1 MTNPN
6 SLAGTSLAGK
16 RVLVTGASR
25 GIGAAIARS
34 IGEAGAH
41 VIAHYSSYL
50 EGAKENL
57 QGLPEDRQTFIA
69 ADLTKPGAGRELW
82 REAVSQVGPID
93 VLVNNAGV
101 NIETAF
107 EGDDATWDRG
117 WQETFQV
124 NVFEAANV
132 VKEAV
137 NHFLEMVDD
146 KPRGGIIISLSSWSG
161 QKGSAIPTLPAYA
174 ASKAAVKALTQTV
187 ASSYAKQGIYAFII
201 SPGIV
206 KTRMADLAAV
216 ARGGEEKMKAALAM
230 GELVPPNEIGDLAV
244 FLASGKCRHLTGST
258 IDINGASYVR

>member
-1 MTNPN
+1 MSENPKPESN
-6 SLAGTSLAGK
+6 PSTFDLKGK

-25 GIGAAIARS
+25 GIGAAIAKS
-34 IGEAGAH
+34 LGDAGAH
-41 VIAHYSSYL
+41 VISHYSSYR
-50 EGAKENL
+50 EGAEEVLRGVPQERKS
-57 QGLPEDRQTFIA
+57 FVA
-69 ADLTKPGAGRELW
+69 ADLSTPGGGRVLW
-82 REAVSQVGPID
+82 QKAIEAVGSID

-107 EGDDATWDRG
+107 EGDDEQWDRG

-132 VKEAV
+132 MKEAV
-137 NHFLEMVDD
+137 GHFLT
-146 KPRGGIIISLSSWSG
+146 RGGGIVISLSSWSG

-187 ASSYAKQGIYAFII
+187 ASSYAKQHIYAYII

-230 GELVPPNEIGDLAV
+230 GELVPPNEIGELAV
-244 FLASGKCRHLTGST
+244 FLASGKCRHLTGAT

>member
-1 MTNPN
+1 MS
-6 SLAGTSLAGK
+6 SLEANDLTGK
-16 RVLVTGASR
+16 KILVTGASR
-25 GIGAAIARS
+25 GIGAAIAKS
-34 IGEAGAH
+34 LGGAGAH
-41 VIAHYSSYL
+41 VISHYGTFAD
-50 EGAKENL
+50 GAKEAL
-57 QGLPEDRQTFIA
+57 QNVPDDRKTFVS
-69 ADLTKPGAGRELW
+69 ADLSVAGAGREIW
-82 REAVSQVGPID
+82 QKTIAAVGSID

-107 EGDDATWDRG
+107 EGDDAQWDRG

-137 NHFLEMVDD
+137 NHFLT
-146 KPRGGIIISLSSWSG
+146 RGGGIVISLSSWSG
-161 QKGSAIPTLPAYA
+161 QKGSALPTLPAYA

-187 ASSYAKQGIYAFII
+187 ASSYAKQGIYAYII

-216 ARGGEEKMKAALAM
+216 VRGGEEKMKAALAM
-230 GELVPPNEIGDLAV
+230 GELVPPSEVGELAV
-244 FLASGKCRHLTGST
+244 FLASGKCRHLTGAT

>member
-1 MTNPN
+1 MSSQQAIDLT
-6 SLAGTSLAGK
+6 GK
-16 RVLVTGASR
+16 KVLVTGASR

-34 IGEAGAH
+34 MGEAGAH
-41 VIAHYSSYL
+41 VISHYGSYVD
-50 EGAKENL
+50 GAKEALLNT
-57 QGLPEDRQTFIA
+57 PDTRKTFVS
-69 ADLTKPGAGRELW
+69 ADLSKAGAGRQIWQKALD
-82 REAVSQVGPID
+82 AVGSID

-107 EGDDATWDRG
+107 EGDDAQWDRG

-132 VKEAV
+132 MKEAV
-137 NHFLEMVDD
+137 NHFLT
-146 KPRGGIIISLSSWSG
+146 RGGGIVISLSSWSG
-161 QKGSAIPTLPAYA
+161 QKGSALPTLPAYA

-187 ASSYAKQGIYAFII
+187 ASSYAKQGIYAYII

-216 ARGGEEKMKAALAM
+216 VRGGEEKMKAALAM
-230 GELVPPNEIGDLAV
+230 GELVPPSEVGELAV
-244 FLASGKCRHLTGST
+244 FLASGKCRHLTGAT

>member
-1 MTNPN
+1 MS
-6 SLAGTSLAGK
+6 SLKANDLTGK
-16 RVLVTGASR
+16 KILVTGASR
-25 GIGAAIARS
+25 GIGAAFAKS
-34 IGEAGAH
+34 LGGAGAH
-41 VIAHYSSYL
+41 VISHYGTFAD
-50 EGAKENL
+50 GAKEAL
-57 QGLPEDRQTFIA
+57 QNVPDDRKTFVS
-69 ADLTKPGAGRELW
+69 ADLSVAGAGREIW
-82 REAVSQVGPID
+82 QKTIAAVGSID

-107 EGDDATWDRG
+107 EGDDAQWDRG

-137 NHFLEMVDD
+137 NHFLT
-146 KPRGGIIISLSSWSG
+146 RGGGIVISLSSWSG
-161 QKGSAIPTLPAYA
+161 QKGSALPTLPAYA

-187 ASSYAKQGIYAFII
+187 ASSYAKQGIYAYII

-216 ARGGEEKMKAALAM
+216 VRGGEEKMKAALAM
-230 GELVPPNEIGDLAV
+230 GELVPPSEVGELAV
-244 FLASGKCRHLTGST
+244 FLASGKCRHLTGAT

>member
-1 MTNPN
+1 M
-6 SLAGTSLAGK
+6 SQAHTSASDLTGK

-34 IGEAGAH
+34 MADAGAH
-41 VIAHYSSYL
+41 VISHYSSYR
-50 EGAKENL
+50 EGAEEVL
-57 QGLPEDRQTFIA
+57 RDIPEDRKSFVS
-69 ADLTKPGAGRELW
+69 ADLFQPGAGREVW
-82 REAVSQVGPID
+82 RKAIDAVGSID

-107 EGDDATWDRG
+107 EGDDVSWDKG

-132 VKEAV
+132 MKEAV
-137 NHFLEMVDD
+137 GHFLT
-146 KPRGGIIISLSSWSG
+146 KGGGVVISLSSWSG
-161 QKGSAIPTLPAYA
+161 QKGSALPTLPAYA

-187 ASSYAKQGIYAFII
+187 ASSYAKQHIYAYII

-216 ARGGEEKMKAALAM
+216 VRGGEDKMKAALAM
-230 GELVPPNEIGDLAV
+230 GELVPPNEIGELAV
-244 FLASGKCRHLTGST
+244 FLASGQCRHLTGAT

>member
-1 MTNPN
+1 MSATIESGIDLTN
-6 SLAGTSLAGK
+6 K
-16 RVLVTGASR
+16 KVLVTGASR
-25 GIGAAIARS
+25 GIGAAIAKAL
-34 IGEAGAH
+34 GDAGAH
-41 VIAHYSSYL
+41 VISHYGSYL
-50 EGAKENL
+50 EGAQAIL
-57 QGLPEDRQTFIA
+57 QGIPDERKSFVS
-69 ADLTKPGAGRELW
+69 ADLSTPGGGRELW
-82 REAVSQVGPID
+82 KKAIDAAGRID

-107 EGDDATWDRG
+107 EGDDEQWDKG

-132 VKEAV
+132 MKEAI
-137 NHFLEMVDD
+137 NHFLGSG
-146 KPRGGIIISLSSWSG
+146 GGIVISLSSWSG

-187 ASSYAKQGIYAFII
+187 ASSYAKKNIYAYII

-230 GELVPPNEIGDLAV
+230 GELVPPDEVGELAV
-244 FLASGKCRHLTGST
+244 FLASGKCRHLTGAT
-258 IDINGASYVR
+258 IDMNGASYVR

>member
-1 MTNPN
+1 MSTNIESGIDLTN
-6 SLAGTSLAGK
+6 K
-16 RVLVTGASR
+16 KVLVTGASR
-25 GIGAAIARS
+25 GIGAAIAKAL
-34 IGEAGAH
+34 GDAGAH
-41 VIAHYSSYL
+41 VISHYGTYL
-50 EGAKENL
+50 EGAEVGL
-57 QGLPEDRQTFIA
+57 QGIPNERKSFVS
-69 ADLTKPGAGRELW
+69 ADLSTPGGGRELW
-82 REAVSQVGPID
+82 KKALDAAGRID

-107 EGDDATWDRG
+107 EGDDEQWDKG

-132 VKEAV
+132 MKEAI
-137 NHFLEMVDD
+137 NHFLDSG
-146 KPRGGIIISLSSWSG
+146 GGIVISLSSWSG

-187 ASSYAKQGIYAFII
+187 ASSYAKKNIYAYII

-230 GELVPPNEIGDLAV
+230 GELVPPSEVGELAV
-244 FLASGKCRHLTGST
+244 FLASGKCRHLTGAT

>member
-1 MTNPN
+1 MSSQQAIDLT
-6 SLAGTSLAGK
+6 GK
-16 RVLVTGASR
+16 KVLVTGASR

-34 IGEAGAH
+34 MGEAGAH
-41 VIAHYSSYL
+41 VISHYGSYVD
-50 EGAKENL
+50 GAKEALLNT
-57 QGLPEDRQTFIA
+57 PDARKTFVS
-69 ADLTKPGAGRELW
+69 ADLSIAGAGREIWQKALD
-82 REAVSQVGPID
+82 AVGSID

-107 EGDDATWDRG
+107 EGDDDQWDRG

-137 NHFLEMVDD
+137 NHFLT
-146 KPRGGIIISLSSWSG
+146 RGGGIVISLSSWSG
-161 QKGSAIPTLPAYA
+161 QKGSALPTLPAYA

-187 ASSYAKQGIYAFII
+187 ASSYAKQGIYAYII

-216 ARGGEEKMKAALAM
+216 VRGGEEKMKAALAM
-230 GELVPPNEIGDLAV
+230 GELVPPSEVGELAV
-244 FLASGKCRHLTGST
+244 FLASGKCRHLTGAT